1 MFSHVMLGANDL
13 DASVKFYNALLG
25 ALGAKPGSQDRHR
38 YFWRHAGNTFSVTTP
53 INGEPAT
60 AANGFTLGF
69 AAESVEQAL
78 QAYEAALATG
88 GTAIEDAPGWRGDE
102 RMKLYLAYLRDPSGN
117 KVCVM
122 HRPPKTA

>member
-25 ALGAKPGSQDRHR
+25 TLGAKPGVQDRHR

-69 AAESVEQAL
+69 AAESTDQAL
-78 QAYEAALATG
+78 QAYEAALAAG

-102 RMKLYLAYLRDPSGN
+102 RMKLYLAYLRDPDGH
-117 KVCVM
+117 KICALF
-122 HRPPKTA
+122 RPAA

>member
-25 ALGAKPGSQDRHR
+25 TLGAKPGVQDRHR

-60 AANGFTLGF
+60 IGNGSTIGFAMQSPEQADAFHAAGVANG
-69 AAESVEQAL
+69 
-78 QAYEAALATG
+78 
-88 GTAIEDAPGWRGDE
+88 GTTCEDPPGWRESPGG
-102 RMKLYLAYLRDPSGN
+102 KLYLAYLRDPDGN
-117 KVCVM
+117 SLCAR
-122 HRPPKTA
+122 HRPAA